1 MFTDELTSANQT
13 PRNQILADA
22 WLRFATYDKNAVIA
36 QRRFVQQRKWI
47 LILGVAATTLAILY
61 STLEQYL
68 QPDTIVFPTW
78 LGGWLSKQQFLD
90 SFHVLVVAVPIIV
103 TVMVAFSEKF
113 KMGISWVMLRSSA
126 EAIKKE
132 IYRYRMQVD
141 EYNPA
146 GTNSTETRD
155 VRLAKK
161 LKVISR
167 RLMETSVNQT
177 DLQAYKGDLP
187 PRSATPEG
195 DNGFEDMTAEQ
206 YLNWRIENQFSY
218 YQKKVAR
225 LGKNLRRFQALIIL
239 LGGVGALL
247 AAVRLDV
254 WLAVSNALAVAF
266 ASFLEFRRIEATI
279 VSCNLSAADLYD
291 IRIWWHALSPETRR
305 QRESVETLVSSAEA
319 VLQTENAGWLQEMR
333 EALAE
338 IYKEKKDRQKETAA
352 EGLAPSA
359 LLQENSPPREL
370 QPSYVRESP
379 LTEAA
384 PVTAVQ
390 PASASDGAVSD
401 LQMEEA
407 PKAGTEFSV
416 AEAMPEA
423 EVFTQPSPDIT
434 LVTSDQPIEAE
445 API

>member
-1 MFTDELTSANQT
+1 MSTNESITVTSP
-13 PRNQILADA
+13 PRNQILEDA

-47 LILGVAATTLAILY
+47 LILGVAATTLAIVY

-68 QPDTIVFPTW
+68 KPDTIVFPGW
-78 LGGWLSKQQFLD
+78 LGSWLSKQQFLEG
-90 SFHVLVVAVPIIV
+90 FHVLVIAVPIIV
-103 TVMVAFSEKF
+103 TVLVAFSEKF

-141 EYNPA
+141 EYNPSE
-146 GTNSTETRD
+146 TRSTETRD
-155 VRLAKK
+155 VRLAKR

-187 PRSATPEG
+187 PRSGTPEE
-195 DNGFEDMTAEQ
+195 DNGFDDMTAEQ
-206 YLNWRIENQFSY
+206 YLKWRLENQFNY

-225 LGKNLRRFQALIIL
+225 LGKELRRFQALIIL

-247 AAVRLDV
+247 AAVNLNV

-266 ASFLEFRRIEATI
+266 ASYLEFKRIEATI

-305 QRESVETLVSSAEA
+305 QRASVETLVSGTEA

-333 EALAE
+333 EALSE
-338 IYKEKKDRQKETAA
+338 IYKDKKEIKPATANDELAPAVAA
-352 EGLAPSA
+352 EKRPSHPEFQPHF
-359 LLQENSPPREL
+359 LRETTT
-370 QPSYVRESP
+370 S
-379 LTEAA
+379 EAA
-384 PVTAVQ
+384 PT
-390 PASASDGAVSD
+390 PANQTDTVADEAMADSD
-401 LQMEEA
+401 
-407 PKAGTEFSV
+407 PGTMAKPDAEFS
-416 AEAMPEA
+416 AGEDMSAPEA
-423 EVFTQPSPDIT
+423 LIEPLPDMAAIAEPSPE
-434 LVTSDQPIEAE
+434 SEPA
-445 API
+445 A